1 MSEEHLVLRGLD
13 AFEGDS
19 LPPRMA
25 ALGSKFS
32 AAWHRLTSVGGDRAT
47 LADVLWATNN
57 PQLERWLV
65 ARIVA
70 IAEVERQAWAEI
82 REAVTLGEASRLE
95 GLFVLHGGPLP
106 ASSTFAA
113 HMAGIQEGIERVDEP
128 LPAVHTAKLRE
139 RYRARRGLG

>member
-1 MSEEHLVLRGLD
+1 MSEEHLVLRGLH

-47 LADVLWATNN
+47 LSDVLWATNN
-57 PQLERWLV
+57 PQLGRWLV

-70 IAEVERQAWAEI
+70 IAEIERCAWAEI
-82 REAVTLGEASRLE
+82 REAVTLGEVVRTA
-95 GLFVLHGGPLP
+95 GLFELRDKQPLP
-106 ASSTFAA
+106 AWRTLAA
-113 HMAGIQEGIERVDEP
+113 IVEGNSGEKIDEP
-128 LPAVHTAKLRE
+128 LPEERTAKLRE

>member
-1 MSEEHLVLRGLD
+1 MSQEHLVLRGLY

-47 LADVLWATNN
+47 LSDVLWATNN

-65 ARIVA
+65 ARIA
-70 IAEVERQAWAEI
+70 TIAEIERQAWAEI
-82 REAVTLGEASRLE
+82 REAVTLGEVVRTA
-95 GLFVLHGGPLP
+95 GLFELRDKQPLP
-106 ASSTFAA
+106 AWRTLAA
-113 HMAGIQEGIERVDEP
+113 IVEGNSGEKIDEP
-128 LPAVHTAKLRE
+128 LPEERTAKLRE

>member
-1 MSEEHLVLRGLD
+1 MSQEHLVLRGLH

-47 LADVLWATNN
+47 LADVLWTTNN

-82 REAVTLGEASRLE
+82 REAVTLGEVVRTA
-95 GLFVLHGGPLP
+95 GLFELRDKQPVP
-106 ASSTFAA
+106 AWRTLAA
-113 HMAGIQEGIERVDEP
+113 IVEGNSGAKIGERLDEGDR
-128 LPAVHTAKLRE
+128 VRIRKRS
-139 RYRARRGLG
+139 RRG